1 MSTQSPEITPRAP
14 ATAAT
19 PYEMSGRPVR
29 FAVVGTGGMGSHHA
43 QNLASMPEVELT
55 WLVDVDLP
63 RAEALAA
70 KIGGKPTASMEEAF
84 ASNNVD
90 AVLIALPTF
99 LHSAATKLA
108 TSYGKHVFCEKP
120 IARTSEDGQAMVD
133 ACDAAGVVFMVGH
146 VVRFFPEYARIKEIL
161 DAGTLGRI
169 ATVRAAR
176 LSPPV
181 MERSPWFA
189 DVEKNGGV
197 VLDLMIHE
205 IDTLRWYFGEAE
217 RVFAHGLSFLP
228 IHTSRDYTMASIR
241 FRSGEIAHVEASWA
255 HAAFRTSIEIAGQ
268 YGIAKYS
275 TEDSATLVLEPTVG
289 IDWNASPGPRTPGR
303 TYMRPT
309 VEPPHLREIK
319 HFVSCLRSGEPVLID
334 GIEAT
339 RTLTLANA
347 VLESMRT
354 GKPQFL
360 NEDGSLV
367 TE

>member
-1 MSTQSPEITPRAP
+1 MRTQSPEITPRAP
-14 ATAAT
+14 ATAA
-19 PYEMSGRPVR
+19 EMSGRPVR

-70 KIGGKPTASMEEAF
+70 TIGGKPTASMDEAF
-84 ASNNVD
+84 AADDVD

-108 TSYGKHVFCEKP
+108 ASYGKHVFCEKP
-120 IARTSEDGQAMVD
+120 IARTSADGQAMAE

-146 VVRFFPEYARIKEIL
+146 VVRFYPEYARIKEIL
-161 DAGTLGRI
+161 DAGTLGRV

-205 IDTLRWYFGEAE
+205 IDTLRWYFGEAG

-255 HAAFRTSIEIAGQ
+255 HATFRTKIEIAGQ
-268 YGIAKYS
+268 YGIATYS
-275 TEDSATLVLEPTVG
+275 SEDNATLVLEPTAG
-289 IDWNASPGPRTPGR
+289 IDWNAIPVPRTPGR
-303 TYMRPT
+303 IYMRPT
-309 VEPPHLREIK
+309 IEAPHYREVK

-334 GIEAT
+334 GVEAT
-339 RTLTLANA
+339 KTLTLANA

-354 GKPQFL
+354 GKPQFFD
-360 NEDGSLV
+360 EDGALV
-367 TE
+367 TA

>member
-1 MSTQSPEITPRAP
+1 
-14 ATAAT
+14 
-19 PYEMSGRPVR
+19 
-29 FAVVGTGGMGSHHA
+29 MGSHHA
-43 QNLASMPEVELT
+43 HNLAAMPEVDLT

-70 KIGGKPTASMEEAF
+70 SIGGKPTASMEDAF
-84 ASNNVD
+84 AAEDVD

-99 LHSAATKLA
+99 LHREATELAAR
-108 TSYGKHVFCEKP
+108 YGKHIFCEKP
-120 IARTSEDGQAMVD
+120 IARTSADGEAMVD
-133 ACDAAGVVFMVGH
+133 ACDAAGVVFMIGH
-146 VVRFFPEYARIKEIL
+146 VVRFFPENARIKDIL

-169 ATVRAAR
+169 ATVRASR
-176 LSPPV
+176 TNPPV

-217 RVFAHGLSFLP
+217 RVFAHGLSYLP

-255 HAAFRTSIEIAGQ
+255 HATHRTSIEIAGQ
-268 YGIAKYS
+268 YGIARYS
-275 TEDSATLVLEPTVG
+275 SEDSATLVLEPTAG
-289 IDWNASPGPRTPGR
+289 IDWNASPGPRTPGLS
-303 TYMRPT
+303 YLRPT
-309 VEPPHLREIK
+309 VAAPHLREIQ

-334 GIEAT
+334 GAEAT
-339 RTLTLANA
+339 KTLTLANA

-354 GKPQFL
+354 GKPQFFD
-360 NEDGSLV
+360 EDGTLA
-367 TE
+367 TA